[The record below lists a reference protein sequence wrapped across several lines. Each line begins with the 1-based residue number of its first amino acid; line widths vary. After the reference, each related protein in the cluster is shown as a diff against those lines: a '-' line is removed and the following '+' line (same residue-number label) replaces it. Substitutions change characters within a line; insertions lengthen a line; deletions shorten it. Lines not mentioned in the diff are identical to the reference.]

1 MFHSL
6 LFDFKKPAL
15 LKKGVGVKNTYTA
28 IASTAALDRHK
39 EILIP
44 RGVITEQFMTNP
56 VMLNIHNSR
65 EYPVGKVTDVRVSK
79 DSVEFSFEF
88 ADTEEGQ
95 KLEKLYNSGF
105 MNAFSVGFIPKNYID
120 LYGMRGD
127 DGNLSI
133 TSIEVE
139 LPNGEKETLDL
150 TQYKEVP
157 YGIISKWELLEISP
171 VSVPANPEALLVR
184 AKDDIVR
191 KYLDA
196 GHHQVAAKMLD
207 GQLTNHIKQLT
218 DHLNELLESSKD
230 EAPVVLSPVVPYQEA
245 KVLEKD
251 WDVDMAR
258 ASLVRWASEDG
269 SGEKDTIDWTKFSQ
283 GFGWVNLEKADQFR
297 SYLFCHHEVQ
307 DDIFHIVWN
316 GLAEAMADVLSDQSR
331 VDAKEVYEHL
341 ARHYA
346 EFGNAAP
353 EWKEYTS
360 EELEIIRSGQAVV
373 KESPVQEDAITEKET
388 ETEAADVDAAELKFW
403 MESHF
408 SQVKDQVS
416 ELEDTVRLRMSILS
430 KMFDELQKELVK
442 PKQEEQPK
450 EELTDESKLFTEKLN
465 ALSSLFEDIRRV

>member
-39 EILIP
+39 EILVP

-56 VMLNIHNSR
+56 VMLNIHDSH

-95 KLEKLYNSGF
+95 KLEKLYIGGF

-120 LYGMRGD
+120 LGSILGD
-127 DGNLSI
+127 DGKLAI

-157 YGIISKWELLEISP
+157 YGIISIWELLEISP
-171 VSVPANPEALLVR
+171 VSVPANPEALLIR

-196 GHHQVAAKMLD
+196 GHHQIAAKMLD
-207 GQLTNHIKQLT
+207 GQLTDHIKQLT
-218 DHLNELLESSKD
+218 DHLNELLESSKS
-230 EAPVVLSPVVPYQEA
+230 EAPIVLSPVVPYQEA

-251 WDVDMAR
+251 WDVDTAR

-269 SGEKDTIDWTKFSQ
+269 SGEKDTIDWTKFAQ

-316 GLAEAMADVLSDQSR
+316 GLTEAMADVLSDQTR
-331 VDAKEVYEHL
+331 ADAKEVYEHL

-360 EELEIIRSGQAVV
+360 EELETIRSGQAVV
-373 KESPVQEDAITEKET
+373 KEVSYDKET
-388 ETEAADVDAAELKFW
+388 EKQETEDKETSSLDVITLQWLEG
-403 MESHF
+403 HF

-416 ELEDTVRLRMSILS
+416 ELEETVRLRMSILS
-430 KMFDELQKELVK
+430 KMFDELQKELVN
-442 PKQEEQPK
+442 PKQKEQPK